1 LIHATC
7 SSARMYSM
15 TASLQPSMCIHL
27 P

>member
-1 LIHATC
+1 LIHAAC